1 MIQELINEDFFLIL
15 FDKNTGFQYQW
26 KYKKIE
32 KIMTI
37 IKVNCIKEFM
47 KDIYKKTKK
56 EHILCTNRIYISEDL
71 LEETIF
77 HL

>member
-1 MIQELINEDFFLIL
+1 
-15 FDKNTGFQYQW
+15 
-26 KYKKIE
+26 
-32 KIMTI
+32 MTI
-37 IKVNCIKEFM
+37 IRVNCIKEFM
-47 KDIYKKTKK
+47 NDIYKKTKK